1 MSLEGRDQYLE
12 VVGARLRF
20 RETGSGPPVLL
31 LHGWTLGLEMWDPQT
46 AALSQ
51 EFRMVRVDRRGFG
64 LSTGRA
70 SVADDAAD
78 VVALCAH
85 LGIGR
90 VALVGMS
97 QGSRVAVRTAATEPA
112 LISCLVLDGP
122 SPAIVDSSAPDPDL
136 PLAQFRQLAQRDGI
150 DAFRRAWARHP
161 MTELH
166 TRDLD
171 TRVLLSRLLA
181 RYRGEDLLQTPEPA
195 AAGATWPALE
205 SIAQPTLVICGESD
219 VSSRRSAATLIAQ
232 KAPAAEVF
240 QVPGAGH
247 LANLDNPAAY
257 NAALSRFLRR
267 HALISAD

>member
-1 MSLEGRDQYLE
+1 MTFDGRDRYLQ
-12 VVGARLRF
+12 VLGARLRF
-20 RETGSGPPVLL
+20 RDTGSGPPVLL

-51 EFRMVRVDRRGFG
+51 QFRMVRVDRRGFG
-64 LSTGRA
+64 LSTGKA
-70 SVADDAAD
+70 SVIDDAAD
-78 VVALCAH
+78 VAALCAH

-97 QGSRVAVRTAATEPA
+97 QGSRAAVRVAATEPA
-112 LISCLVLDGP
+112 LICCLVLDGP

-150 DAFRRAWARHP
+150 DAFRHVWARHP

-166 TRDLD
+166 TRNAD
-171 TRVLLSRLLA
+171 TRVLLDRLLA
-181 RYRGEDLLQTPEPA
+181 RYRGEDLLQAAEA
-195 AAGATWPALE
+195 AASNATMPALE
-205 SIAQPTLVICGESD
+205 SIAQPTLVICGELD
-219 VSSRRSAATLIAQ
+219 VPSRRSAATVIAR
-232 KAPAAEVF
+232 KVPAAELF

-247 LANLDNPAAY
+247 LANLDDPPAY

-267 HALISAD
+267 HAVISAD